1 MGNILERRRVGMSI
15 SMLSLRGLIELFP
28 LHVIFMILSY
38 TRRMRILIV
47 EDERR
52 LSNIIKKGFVEDG
65 FAVDQAYDGEEGQ
78 YLAEDEQYD
87 LIVLDIMLPKV
98 DGLQLCKELRKK
110 NIRIPILML
119 TAKSTT
125 EDKVAG
131 LDSGADD
138 YITKPFS
145 FVEFRSR
152 VHALIRRSQ
161 QETLPTL
168 QIDDLELDPLKHLV
182 KRGEKTINLTPKEF
196 AILELLLR
204 HKGEVV
210 SRTTIIEHV
219 WDYNFDGM
227 SNVVDVFVV
236 ALRKK
241 VDSGFKKKLIQT
253 IHGVGYKIGD

>member
-1 MGNILERRRVGMSI
+1 
-15 SMLSLRGLIELFP
+15 
-28 LHVIFMILSY
+28 
-38 TRRMRILIV
+38 MRILIV

-52 LSNIIKKGFVEDG
+52 LSSIIKKGFVEDG
-65 FAVDQAYDGEEGQ
+65 FAVDQAFDGEEGL
-78 YLAEDEQYD
+78 YLAQSEQYD

-98 DGLQLCKELRKK
+98 DGIALCRELRKN
-110 NIRIPILML
+110 NIKTPVLML

-152 VHALIRRSQ
+152 VHALIRRSHQ
-161 QETLPTL
+161 DSSPVLKALDVEV
-168 QIDDLELDPLKHLV
+168 DPLKHTV
-182 KRGEKTINLTPKEF
+182 ARFGKPINLTPKEF
-196 AILELLLR
+196 SILELLLR

-210 SRTTIIEHV
+210 TRTMIIEHV

-227 SNVVDVFVV
+227 SNIVDVFVV
-236 ALRKK
+236 TLRKK
-241 VDSGFKKKLIQT
+241 IDSGSKAKLIET
-253 IHGVGYKIGD
+253 VHGVGYKVGNSL

>member
-1 MGNILERRRVGMSI
+1 
-15 SMLSLRGLIELFP
+15 
-28 LHVIFMILSY
+28 
-38 TRRMRILIV
+38 MRILIV

-52 LSNIIKKGFVEDG
+52 LSNIIKKGFIEDG
-65 FAVDQAYDGEEGQ
+65 FAVDQAFDGEEGQ
-78 YLAEDEQYD
+78 HLAEDEQYD
-87 LIVLDIMLPKV
+87 LIILDIMLPKV

-110 NIRIPILML
+110 NIKTPILML

-152 VHALIRRSQ
+152 VHALIRRSH
-161 QETLPTL
+161 QETSPTL
-168 QIDDLELDPLKHLV
+168 QIEDLEMDPLKHSV
-182 KRGEKTINLTPKEF
+182 KRDEKIINLTPKEF
-196 AILELLLR
+196 AILELFLR

-210 SRTTIIEHV
+210 SRTMIIDHV

-236 ALRKK
+236 SLRKK
-241 VDSGFKKKLIQT
+241 IDFDAKKKLIQT

>member
-1 MGNILERRRVGMSI
+1 
-15 SMLSLRGLIELFP
+15 
-28 LHVIFMILSY
+28 
-38 TRRMRILIV
+38 MRILIV

-52 LSNIIKKGFVEDG
+52 LSNVIKKGFVEDG
-65 FAVDQAYDGEEGQ
+65 FAVDQAFDGEEGQ
-78 YLAEDEQYD
+78 YLAEGEQYD
-87 LIVLDIMLPKV
+87 LIVLDIMLPKM
-98 DGLQLCKELRKK
+98 DGLHLCRELRKK
-110 NIRIPILML
+110 NIKIPILML

-152 VHALIRRSQ
+152 VHALIRRSH
-161 QETLPTL
+161 QETSPILR
-168 QIDDLELDPLKHLV
+168 IEDLEVDPLKHIV

-196 AILELLLR
+196 AVLELLLR

-210 SRTTIIEHV
+210 SRTMIIEHV
-219 WDYNFDGM
+219 WDYHFDGM

-236 ALRKK
+236 NLRKK
-241 VDSGFKKKLIQT
+241 IEHGAKNKLIHT
-253 IHGVGYKIGD
+253 VHGVGYTIKE